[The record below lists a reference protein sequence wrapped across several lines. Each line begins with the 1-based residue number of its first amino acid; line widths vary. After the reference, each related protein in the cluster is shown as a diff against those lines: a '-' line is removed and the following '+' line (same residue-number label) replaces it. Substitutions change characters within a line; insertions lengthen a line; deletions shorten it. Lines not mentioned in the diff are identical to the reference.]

1 MLYISG
7 YINNCLINTYGM
19 ITYFFSSLNSCIIPE
34 EEQVLPEYNTHFYNF
49 SNLSKLDE
57 VVVYEQPLY
66 RRTQSDPNIK
76 LNYRQPK
83 SVANQ
88 DREWDIL

>member
-1 MLYISG
+1 MLYVSG
-7 YINNCLINTYGM
+7 YINICLINTYGM

-34 EEQVLPEYNTHFYNF
+34 EEVLPKYNTDLYNF

-57 VVVYEQPLY
+57 VVVYEQPRY
-66 RRTQSDPNIK
+66 RRTRSDPNIK
-76 LNYRQPK
+76 LNLRQNK
-83 SVANQ
+83 LVDNQ